1 MRTFFSFVSFADMH
15 LASRL
20 TGLSFSDICT
30 MPYTIPV
37 RALFHHH
44 QPRLLAVGV
53 FPLHHS
59 LLGKLTGQSHI
70 HQSWSGNNKARFC
83 GPASC
88 QVLGANQPSFPCCA
102 ASCIKGELARI
113 SPSQFIFR
121 LLLQQPTPQRHSTF
135 VNPRQPNSTL
145 STSQLFP
152 NPPKNS
158 LKMTGGK
165 SGGKASGSKNAQS
178 YVFSSSKQFLDAS
191 SILSAFSMTSC
202 FIF

>member
-88 QVLGANQPSFPCCA
+88 QVLGANQPSFP
-102 ASCIKGELARI
+102 SSPPSGIKGELARI
-113 SPSQFIFR
+113 SLSQSIFR
-121 LLLQQPTPQRHSTF
+121 LLHQQPTPQRPSTF
-135 VNPRQPNSTL
+135 VNPRQLNSTL
-145 STSQLFP
+145 LISQLFP
-152 NPPKNS
+152 KPKNH
-158 LKMTGGK
+158 
-165 SGGKASGSKNAQS
+165 SK
-178 YVFSSSKQFLDAS
+178 
-191 SILSAFSMTSC
+191 
-202 FIF
+202 